1 MAGVAHP
8 PTIIV
13 TSIHLVNLLVRLVV
27 LSTGVV
33 TLYTYGWPRSPVLSV
48 MYHSVHDG
56 VEDDV
61 APLICIVIP
70 VVWCMSVV
78 LLCISDVA
86 RCILIATYRW
96 HTLTN
101 GLDLVWFGTTG
112 LALPVLVCC
121 VAAQLG
127 ITDLFMLLLLG
138 SCMVVAS
145 VCELCAEELNTLV
158 HMETVVSNEEVRR
171 TVVWTLRHIHNVNLF
186 VVLLVAVFPSV
197 YEMGVHQQMPA
208 LSGKTMLLFLLIG
221 LIVML
226 IFNQLCTHSLLVELA
241 ATRDDGR
248 SVMPCSSRQ
257 NSSEYIPTIPPVQ
270 FPPVESARGRR
281 YEQEDD
287 ADADPFNV
295 ESSERIF
302 NDVYGCES
310 YEDPDVHAVDNK
322 RAFRVISVNADKVTV
337 SFTDTIKVHHRSSC
351 LRGTVYSSGVP
362 IRPLGSRTPACETD
376 SDGDGV
382 GYRRTVGLL
391 IEWRRCYMLNMVIN
405 ALLVVSIVDMTSV
418 LDPWWSAL

>member
-1 MAGVAHP
+1 MA
-8 PTIIV
+8 
-13 TSIHLVNLLVRLVV
+13 SWV
-27 LSTGVV
+27 LEI
-33 TLYTYGWPRSPVLSV
+33 R
-48 MYHSVHDG
+48 
-56 VEDDV
+56 EDIAAYEQEAAYV
-61 APLICIVIP
+61 KGLIADC
-70 VVWCMSVV
+70 
-78 LLCISDVA
+78 DNG
-86 RCILIATYRW
+86 RCIIDKPRAREIFFRFDGGRW
-96 HTLTN
+96 FLRQDRYFGSYVDSHSGGCFN
-101 GLDLVWFGTTG
+101 GRYYGRLRPGSMR
-112 LALPVLVCC
+112 LPVL
-121 VAAQLG
+121 
-127 ITDLFMLLLLG
+127 
-138 SCMVVAS
+138 
-145 VCELCAEELNTLV
+145 AEELNTLV

-186 VVLLVAVFPSV
+186 VVLLVVVFPSV
-197 YEMGVHQQMPA
+197 YEMGVHRQMPA

-241 ATRDDGR
+241 GTRDDGR

-295 ESSERIF
+295 ESSERVF

-322 RAFRVISVNADKVTV
+322 QAFRVISVAVDKVTV
-337 SFTDTIKVHHRSSC
+337 SFTDTIEVHRRSSC

-362 IRPLGSRTPACETD
+362 IRPLGSRPPACETD

-405 ALLVVSIVDMTSV
+405 ALLVVSILDMTSV